1 MKIWKFQNNMK
12 KIFKAQILQQLG
24 VGMLFY
30 IMLQVMGEF
39 SEIASFTSKL
49 KEIDPLQFM
58 TNWAIGVLLWNFM
71 QEFLDAKAVLEFTRS
86 ELMRT
91 LSLKIN
97 ENH

>member
-1 MKIWKFQNNMK
+1 
-12 KIFKAQILQQLG
+12 
-24 VGMLFY
+24 
-30 IMLQVMGEF
+30 
-39 SEIASFTSKL
+39 
-49 KEIDPLQFM
+49 M